1 MCRHDQRDRTHEQDA
16 AQYQRGLVA
25 AGADDDRG
33 RTGPPRRP
41 RCAGTGMS
49 WNRANVASA
58 LVSVLTPVVGVKVH
72 HLPPETLNPM
82 CVVVGRPQVVSYATY
97 AFGIDDAQ
105 LPLMIVGGI
114 ETEDQIEALKDQC
127 RDTVLSN
134 KTLGG

>member
-1 MCRHDQRDRTHEQDA
+1 
-16 AQYQRGLVA
+16 
-25 AGADDDRG
+25 
-33 RTGPPRRP
+33 
-41 RCAGTGMS
+41 MS

-134 KTLGG
+134 KTLGGAVQNIFPLEERNWRNVSGAGGIQLLLVELILQIQM